1 MRHCVIFYI
10 LVVMLLSFASC
21 ESDADIEI
29 SAERKTV
36 LFAFVESG
44 DKCVVHA
51 YQSIFFTETSSKIP
65 LGENTTVH
73 ITIDG
78 KTRHTKTMTR
88 EATSIEFENLEIH
101 PESKIVVVIDRDD
114 EPSVYASSYV
124 PIEPT
129 ATLLRSEEIE
139 KGGKKYKNCTVK
151 LVDGGLVDNYYQLVA
166 RDTKTGALID
176 EIEYLG
182 RIFEESKASMINDDK
197 GRGLFTNANMI
208 GKVITLNCNVP
219 IEDLQGDIELELYH
233 MTYEHYCYMQSV
245 AIHKDYML
253 LPVFSQNGVYN
264 NVVNGI
270 GLLSGVGRCRLLL
283 P

>member
-1 MRHCVIFYI
+1 MRQSVVFHI
-10 LVVMLLSFASC
+10 LVVILLTFVGC
-21 ESDADIEI
+21 ESDADIDI

-44 DKCVVHA
+44 DKCMIHA

-65 LGENTTVH
+65 LGENTTIH

-78 KTRHTKTMTR
+78 KTRYTETMSR
-88 EATSIEFENLEIH
+88 DATSIEFENLEIR
-101 PESKIVVVIDRDD
+101 PESKIVVVIDKDD

-124 PIEPT
+124 PVEPI

-151 LVDGGLVDNYYQLVA
+151 LVDGGLADNYYQLVA
-166 RDTKTGALID
+166 RDTKTGTLID
-176 EIEYLG
+176 DIEYLG

-208 GKVITLNCNVP
+208 GRVITLTCNVP
-219 IEDLQGDIELELYH
+219 IENLQGEIELELYH

-270 GLLSGVGRCRLLL
+270 GLVSGVGRCKIIL